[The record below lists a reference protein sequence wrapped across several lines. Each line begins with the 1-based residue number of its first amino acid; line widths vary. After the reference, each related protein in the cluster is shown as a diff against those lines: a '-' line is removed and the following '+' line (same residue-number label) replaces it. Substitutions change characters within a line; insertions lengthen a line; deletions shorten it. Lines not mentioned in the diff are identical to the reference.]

1 MLDDVLRTIGAWVD
15 AHSGLA
21 ALAWRLVG
29 IAQTIG
35 LGLLDMLQASVAW
48 LDAHPGIAVWAQGAA
63 TVAVFV
69 AIVRLRRADRAEE
82 AERRRRA
89 GEQSGQRAAAR
100 AVDRRLGRC
109 RPLVA
114 ALRAEIAA
122 ALDAATTRYESVN
135 RLDREIKNSI
145 ALGKV
150 VDLAPLRF
158 TSLGITEA
166 VAFKA
171 LGADVGL
178 LPPTLLG
185 GAVTFYN
192 RVAELNR
199 ALATVKTV
207 QQQIWLLQESIPRIR
222 VDGHVLLAQLDRF
235 EAAGFDDAA
244 DLQLS
249 DAELAAF
256 AAKAGPGPEKVPDER
271 RQSL

>member
-1 MLDDVLRTIGAWVD
+1 MLDHVLRTIGAWAD
-15 AHSGLA
+15 AHSGLTVV
-21 ALAWRLVG
+21 AWRLVG
-29 IAQTIG
+29 IVETIG
-35 LGLLDMLQASVAW
+35 LGLLDALRASVAW
-48 LDAHPGIAVWAQGAA
+48 LDAHPGIAAWAQGIA
-63 TVAVFV
+63 TVAVLV
-69 AIVRLRRADRAEE
+69 AIVRLRRADRAQD
-82 AERRRRA
+82 AARRA
-89 GEQSGQRAAAR
+89 RARELAQERATAR
-100 AVDRRLGRC
+100 RMARC

-114 ALRAEIAA
+114 ALRAEITA
-122 ALDAATTRYESVN
+122 ALDAAATRLESVN

-158 TSLGITEA
+158 SSLGITEA

-178 LPPTLLG
+178 LPPPMIG

-207 QQQIWLLQESIPRIR
+207 QQQIWLLQEAIPRIR
-222 VDGHVLLAQLDRF
+222 VDGAVLIAQFDRL
-235 EAAGFDDAA
+235 EAAGFDEAA
-244 DLQLS
+244 DLRLS

-256 AAKAGPGPEKVPDER
+256 AAGAASEPEKVPEER
-271 RQSL
+271 RQSI